1 METMAARIADLYD
14 LGEGPWTVRP
24 VARGALGQIWKLSGR
39 GCSWAVKEMLFGCDE
54 GQVLVESGL
63 RTAAERR
70 GVASPRLLSN
80 RHGAFVS
87 QPAPGPEGSWVKV
100 YEWIDG
106 ARPDTS
112 DPEILSWCGRT
123 LAVLHTAGTGT
134 GGAGT
139 GGAPDPWYEECPGEA
154 DWARLLAEVRR
165 RGMPW
170 SDALGR
176 FVETSAKELARHVT
190 PSGAGDVVTSH
201 LDLQPQN
208 VLVGATGPV
217 LLDWDNAGPVSAGRE
232 LAQAVYVW
240 SGGNDFD
247 AERARRVVRS
257 YRDAGGGP
265 VIRGL
270 ESFSTLF
277 ATALNYVRV
286 QAECA
291 IDPTATR
298 EQREFASGQ
307 VVACLGRLPELSAV
321 SRLARAL
328 ETVR

>member
-1 METMAARIADLYD
+1 MQTMTARIADLYG
-14 LGEGPWTVRP
+14 LGEGPWTIRP

-39 GCSWAVKEMLFGCDE
+39 GSSWAVKEMLFGCDE
-54 GQVLVESGL
+54 GQVRTESEL
-63 RTAAERR
+63 RAAAERL
-70 GVASPRLLSN
+70 GVASPRLFSD

-87 QPAPGPEGSWVKV
+87 RLGPGPEGSWVKV
-100 YEWIDG
+100 YDWIDG
-106 ARPDTS
+106 DRPDAS

-123 LAVLHTAGTGT
+123 LAVLHTAG
-134 GGAGT
+134 AGT
-139 GGAPDPWYEECPGEA
+139 GGVPDPWYEQCPGEA

-176 FVETSAKELARHVT
+176 FVATSAKELALHVT

-201 LDLQPQN
+201 LDVQPQN
-208 VLVGATGPV
+208 VLVGAAGPV
-217 LLDWDNAGPVSAGRE
+217 LLDWDNAGPIPAGRE

-247 AERARRVVRS
+247 ADRALRVVRA

-265 VIRGL
+265 VVRGL

-286 QAECA
+286 QAESA
-291 IDPTATR
+291 IDPTVTQA
-298 EQREFASGQ
+298 QREFASGQ
-307 VVACLGRLPELSAV
+307 VVACLARLPEPSAV
-321 SRLARAL
+321 ARLARTL